1 MNHKNN
7 NAHDTIPAL
16 LVGSSSDALS
26 IGSSDNIPLASS
38 PIRKDLLLV
47 ELALVFELL
56 LAAANPRLLITSM
69 LRRLDVRNGLTR
81 NFTVRKYVLNDESAK
96 IRLDSFAD

>member
-1 MNHKNN
+1 MNQKNN

-16 LVGSSSDALS
+16 FIGSSSDALS
-26 IGSSDNIPLASS
+26 IGSSDDIPLASS

-56 LAAANPRLLITSM
+56 LAAANPRLLITLTSM

-96 IRLDSFAD
+96 N